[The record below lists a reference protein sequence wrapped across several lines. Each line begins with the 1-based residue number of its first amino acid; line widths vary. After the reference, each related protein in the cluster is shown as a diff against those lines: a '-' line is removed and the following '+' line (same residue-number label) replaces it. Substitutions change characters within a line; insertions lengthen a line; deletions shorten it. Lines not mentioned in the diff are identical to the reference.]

1 MTEIVQSLLQEQTK
15 QAGEQVLLN
24 MLFKEH
30 RQTQTALNNIVAAIE
45 RGIISDTTNK
55 RLHELETRLR
65 ELDEKIAVEQNKTV
79 PILSE
84 KDILTYY
91 SSALENEPRLI
102 VSLLVKRIVLY
113 DDKIEIFFKSPL
125 EKSPDEN
132 RGSCFYKTDSSLP
145 YTIPQNGQTV
155 YSPITVCLYV

>member
-125 EKSPDEN
+125 EKKPRRKS
-132 RGSCFYKTDSSLP
+132 GLLFL
-145 YTIPQNGQTV
+145 
-155 YSPITVCLYV
+155 

>member
-1 MTEIVQSLLQEQTK
+1 MTGIVQSLLQEQTK

-30 RQTQTALNNIVAAIE
+30 QQTQTALNNIVAAIE

-125 EKSPDEN
+125 EKAPTKIGAFVFIKPTLPF
-132 RGSCFYKTDSSLP
+132 RTPFLKTVRR
-145 YTIPQNGQTV
+145 YTP
-155 YSPITVCLYV
+155 P